1 MNRIVSMGDRKFMV
15 IRQCRSEF
23 LSEQARISIRD
34 SNSLIDIVLDDG
46 RGNMLFC
53 HEIKDAQFRDLVR
66 EGSSTEQEQTSSE

>member
-23 LSEQARISIRD
+23 LSEQTRTSIRD
-34 SNSLIDIVLDDG
+34 SNALIDIVLDDG

-53 HEIKDAQFRDLVR
+53 HEIKDVQFRDLVR
-66 EGSSTEQEQTSSE
+66 EDSPIQEQATSE